1 MKAKQLFGKHLFTKE
16 KIFIN
21 ITGKE
26 LNQANRFIILA
37 SLFYFSDFNKSR
49 NKALVLGLNYYAKK
63 SFFPIKGALFFINGK
78 KIMAGILEND

>member
-21 ITGKE
+21 VAGKR

-37 SLFYFSDFNKSR
+37 SLFYYSDFYKSS
-49 NKALVLGLNYYAKK
+49 KHTLFLGYSYWTEK

-78 KIMAGILEND
+78 KIMAAILEND